1 MKKITPEDNVS
12 DSWLSW
18 ITPKILLFVG
28 VLVGL
33 VTIGF
38 GIWFCFWVKFVD
50 SHELGFIY
58 DRFTG
63 KIEKVEH
70 TGWVVRTP
78 WRCSIHTLDLRPYQ
92 VQISANQRILNAKLV
107 RFDPRGLDV
116 FVVWHGR
123 DAGDTIEGLKE
134 ILKCYA
140 FDKEDGK
147 DCPFL
152 EVINEV
158 APAQAPKQA
167 LK

>member
-1 MKKITPEDNVS
+1 MKSPQASASPGNTGWQNFLV
-12 DSWLSW
+12 
-18 ITPKILLFVG
+18 
-28 VLVGL
+28 VLAVL
-33 VTIGF
+33 AVVTAIGF

-50 SHELGFIY
+50 THELGFVY
-58 DRFTG
+58 DKYSG
-63 KIEKVEH
+63 NIEKVAH

-78 WRCSIHTLDLRPYQ
+78 LRYSVHTIDLRPYQ

-107 RFDPRGLDV
+107 RFDPKGLDT
-116 FVVWHGR
+116 FVIWHGR
-123 DAGDTIEGLKE
+123 DAGDDISALKE

-140 FDKEDGK
+140 FDKENGQ